1 MSGFAER
8 HKYACVVLNYNN
20 AAECLEYVDNISKMG
35 IYDLIV
41 VVDNNSP
48 DNSYE
53 RLKELSSDTIIVVK
67 ESENRGYGA
76 GNNAGVRIAYEH
88 GCDIAF
94 ISNSDV
100 SYDPSCVLAIRNCF
114 DIYEDAAVCSAIQR
128 NGYSKEILKD
138 SAWDLPTY
146 SEYITSSFIFLNRRF
161 HRSIPYANVPYLRV
175 DCVSGAF
182 LAVRIKPFLD
192 VGGYDERI
200 FLYCEETILGSKLK
214 QHGMATYICCQE
226 EYIHYESGTITKNIP
241 NSIKRFQMVL
251 NNRLFYMEH
260 YLRVPRFKYLFAK
273 MCFWLAV
280 KERYLQ
286 YYYRK
291 QKYKNVV

>member
-1 MSGFAER
+1 MKK

-20 AAECLEYVDNISKMG
+20 HRECLEYVDTISGMN

-41 VVDNNSP
+41 IVDNHSP
-48 DNSYE
+48 DGSYKI
-53 RLKELSSDTIIVVK
+53 LKELSSDTIIVVE

-100 SYDPSCVLAIRNCF
+100 SYDVSCFTAICTCF
-114 DIYEDAAVCSAIQR
+114 DNNEDAVVCSALQR
-128 NGYSKEILKD
+128 NGFSNRILSD
-138 SAWDLPTY
+138 SAWNLPTY
-146 SEYITSSFIFLNRRF
+146 SDYIKSSFIFLNRYFCKSLVYSNER
-161 HRSIPYANVPYLRV
+161 YMRV

-182 LAVRIKPFLD
+182 LAVRIKPFLYA
-192 VGGYDERI
+192 GGYDERI

-214 QHGMATYICCQE
+214 QNSMSTYICCQN
-226 EYIHYESGTITKNIP
+226 EYIHYESGTISKNIP
-241 NSIKRFQMVL
+241 NSIKRFRMVL
-251 NNRLFYMEH
+251 NNRLFYMRY
-260 YLRVPRFKYLFAK
+260 YLKVSKPKYMFARI
-273 MCFWLAV
+273 CFWLAV

-286 YYYRK
+286 LYVRK
-291 QKYKNVV
+291 MKHNA